1 VDSSLKGSSELTA
14 DMPLR
19 ALAPGQVL
27 DGRYRLVERI
37 GRGGFGDVW
46 RAVELLPDGGV
57 FRDVALKLLSPEVDS
72 SNWAEEA
79 KLLASFSHPSLVTIY
94 ATGVL
99 ERPCVPFVAMELLL
113 GETLGD
119 MVRRRGQLPWRL
131 SLRFVLEVARAL
143 DVIHARDIIHLDL
156 KPANIFL
163 TTDGKVKV
171 LDFGISKTRTSA
183 GPRPN
188 TPASLAQTK
197 PSEASDDPNDLATAA
212 FLAGSLEAYA
222 ETQYAGTGGA
232 APRVVV
238 GTPGFVAP
246 EILELR
252 APTMHADAYALG
264 ATLAVLTTGRLP
276 QDVPHEPPDDG
287 SVDQFRTYLLCLRD
301 STLRGALRNFD
312 ALGLPRG
319 VGRLIHQLCGVDP
332 ERRGVSEGRL
342 GAVIESVWEAPHG
355 VPELPY
361 PGLAPYSSQHEG
373 FLFGREQD
381 LVRAVRH
388 LTFESIIVLAGPFGT
403 GKTSFVQAALLPAL
417 EKSGIDGNLEVEVV
431 HHSVAS
437 GPDTIFANRPLED
450 FLYTEPGVARVLFL
464 DDAEELPNFAEG
476 DRRLTVAL
484 IERLLSGGRRGAV
497 RLVLAVEQEGLE
509 RLLEL
514 SNVLLGLTASV
525 RYMVPPP
532 EAVARDIAIEPA
544 LRAGL
549 RVDGEKQIVETVAG
563 ELRAIAVP
571 LPSIALILSESMSE
585 PESFVPTQRAE
596 SDPIPSGPLPS
607 SRAQVLTGDLRRL
620 DGKLLQGGVNA
631 AVHRA
636 AERAWRGLAEDEEKA
651 LELLVSLTNSEGKLI
666 RVPASQLADRLGLE
680 SIDPLLRKMQRRR
693 LLSMRG
699 VEVELAHPALA
710 SWSKLE
716 NARLSAMASI
726 ALRERISEAAAAWE
740 KASMSAAYLARS
752 SLVAEVDRLGL
763 ELRAFTGLE
772 VEFLS
777 ESRRALRRARLWQL
791 GAVVA
796 AVALGVAGL
805 WYRSELI
812 ARRLEEQRTSEKAQQ
827 KALQVGLVA
836 RARQA
841 ADPYERV
848 AYFVAAI
855 QAGASEPAL
864 FVELLGAAADLP
876 PGRFL
881 SLEPLDSLAMPWN
894 DRWALGRSPAGSLV
908 VFDLRSPLAE
918 PETLDFVDVAADPHH
933 ASVVHRP
940 PKRFEIAIGSS
951 PVVDI
956 TPVPFDTSLFA
967 QNADGEVQ
975 LVRLDESG
983 TIALAAVVPF
993 SCRGEMT
1000 VATRAPVFACSSAG
1014 DASIWNMAT
1023 GETARVT
1030 QPAGIF
1036 ALSPDGERIVTWSG
1050 REVSVVRPFSPEPAL
1065 RFAVEGEVRYAAVSP
1080 RDPVVAI
1087 LTDRE
1092 LTVRK
1097 LEPDA
1102 EPLVRRPLERQSE
1115 KEAQRVVWDRR
1126 GLDVALCIQGAPPS
1140 YRFLM
1145 EGDRPSG
1152 LSEPSARCDGAD
1164 DLAPDF
1170 LTSRFDL
1177 GDFAFRSFGEH
1188 YSRGAFQL
1196 PGDRYLS
1203 TTLLLAGGAEDG
1215 LRRVLEFT
1223 LRDAN
1228 DQPEPVHEESGFT
1241 RVVRSG
1247 EFAIVELART
1257 AEQSLARAPAEI
1269 VVASAKT
1276 GRRQQRTTG
1285 FLLDA
1290 CEDGR
1295 VLAYRSTDDSYLIHD
1310 VRSAAEIAKIDRARG
1325 VVLGLS
1331 PSCEKLYTQDLDGNV
1346 YVVSLRSPATRK
1358 LVASARG
1365 HVYEAKR
1372 IAAFESQAAGLLLGV
1387 SSGEIVHV
1395 DETTDELRL
1404 LARANPRVTALAP
1417 GVLPGTVVFADQTGV
1432 YEIQPEGSLLRLAA
1446 PRIGSAWED
1455 IVPAPQA
1462 GALVLASRSEVAIL
1476 DRKEKAITGSAR
1488 LEGLTRGLAWDE
1500 SGAVLLFPHGLQGI
1514 ARGQILPFGRE
1525 LPEIVGALAS
1535 NLRVSDSGLVLKR

>member
-1 VDSSLKGSSELTA
+1 MHHVDSSPKGSSELTA

-94 ATGVL
+94 ATGML
-99 ERPCVPFVAMELLL
+99 ERPRVPFVAMELLL
-113 GETLGD
+113 GETLGE

-143 DVIHARDIIHLDL
+143 DVIHVRDVIHLDL

-171 LDFGISKTRTSA
+171 LDFGISKTRTAA
-183 GPRPN
+183 GPRPP
-188 TPASLAQTK
+188 PAQTETK
-197 PSEASDDPNDLATAA
+197 PSPGATDPSEVATAA

-222 ETQYAGTGGA
+222 ETQYAGIGDA
-232 APRVVV
+232 APRIVV

-246 EILELR
+246 EVLELR

-276 QDVPHEPPDDG
+276 QDVSHEPPDDG
-287 SVDQFRTYLLCLRD
+287 SVDDFRTYLLSLRD
-301 STLRGALRNFD
+301 STLRGALRDFD

-319 VGRLIHQLCGVDP
+319 VGGLIVQLCGVDP

-342 GAVIESVWEAPHG
+342 GALVESVWEAPHG
-355 VPELPY
+355 VPALPY
-361 PGLAPYSSQHEG
+361 PGLAPYSTEHEG

-381 LVRAVRH
+381 LVRAMRH
-388 LTFESIIVLAGPFGT
+388 LAFESIIVLAGPFGA

-417 EKSGIDGNLEVEVV
+417 EKTGIDGNLEVEVV
-431 HHSVAS
+431 RHSVAS
-437 GPDTIFANRPLED
+437 GPDAVFAERPVED
-450 FLYTEPGVARVLFL
+450 FLYTEPGIGRVLFL
-464 DDAEELPNFAEG
+464 DDAEELPSFAEG
-476 DRRLTVAL
+476 DRRLTLSL

-497 RLVLAVEQEGLE
+497 RLVIAVEQEGLE
-509 RLLEL
+509 AVLEL
-514 SNVLLGLTASV
+514 SNLLLGLTASV
-525 RYMVPPP
+525 RYVVPPP

-544 LRAGL
+544 LRAGF
-549 RVDGEKQIVETVAG
+549 RVDGEKQIVETVAR
-563 ELRAIAVP
+563 ELATIAVP
-571 LPSIALILSESMSE
+571 LPSIALILSESMSD

-596 SDPIPSGPLPS
+596 LESVPSIQPS
-607 SRAQVLTGDLRRL
+607 SRTAVFSQGSRRL
-620 DGKLLQGGVNA
+620 DGKLLQGGVTA

-636 AERAWRGLAEDEEKA
+636 AERAWRGLGHHEEKA
-651 LELLVSLTNSEGKLI
+651 LELLVALTSSEGKLI
-666 RVPASQLADRLGLE
+666 RVSVSHLADRLALD
-680 SIDPLLRKMQRRR
+680 SIDELLRKMQKRR
-693 LLSMRG
+693 LVAMRG

-726 ALRERISEAAAAWE
+726 ALHERISEAAAAWE
-740 KASMSAAYLARS
+740 KASMSPAYLARA
-752 SLVAEVDRLGL
+752 SLLSELDRLGL

-772 VEFLS
+772 VEFIS
-777 ESRRALRRARLWQL
+777 ESRRARRRARLWQL
-791 GAVVA
+791 GAVV
-796 AVALGVAGL
+796 VALALAVLGL
-805 WYRSELI
+805 WYRSDLI
-812 ARRLEEQRTSEKAQQ
+812 ARRRAEEEARRAADQQ
-827 KALQVGLVA
+827 ALQVGLVA

-841 ADPYERV
+841 SDPYERV
-848 AYFVAAI
+848 AYFVASV
-855 QAGASEPAL
+855 QAGATEPAL

-881 SLEPLDSLAMPWN
+881 SLEPIDSLTMPWN
-894 DRWALGRSPAGSLV
+894 DRWAVGRSPSGSLV

-918 PETLDFVDVAADPHH
+918 PETLEHADVSADPTL

-940 PKRFEIAIGSS
+940 PKRFEIAIGGA
-951 PVVDI
+951 PVVDLA
-956 TPVPFDTSLFA
+956 PVPFDTSLFA
-967 QNADGEVQ
+967 QNSDGEVQ
-975 LVRLDESG
+975 LVRLDEAG
-983 TIALAAVVPF
+983 TVSLAAVVPF
-993 SCRGEMT
+993 KCRGEMT
-1000 VATRAPVFACSSAG
+1000 VATRAPVFACSSSG
-1014 DASIWNMAT
+1014 DASVWNLAT

-1036 ALSPDGERIVTWSG
+1036 GLSPDGERVVTWHG
-1050 REVSVVRPFSPEPAL
+1050 AEVSVVRPFSTDPPL
-1065 RFAVEGEVRYAAVSP
+1065 RFTTEGEVRDAALSP

-1092 LTVRK
+1092 LTVRT
-1097 LEPDA
+1097 LEAGA
-1102 EPLVRRPLERQSE
+1102 EPLVRRPNERD
-1115 KEAQRVVWDRR
+1115 AMRVVWDRR
-1126 GLDVALCIQGAPPS
+1126 GLDVALCVQGAPPA

-1145 EGDRPSG
+1145 EGERPAG
-1152 LSEPSARCDGAD
+1152 LSAPSARCDGAD

-1170 LTSRFDL
+1170 LASRFEL
-1177 GDFAFRSFGEH
+1177 GDFAYRSFGEH

-1196 PGDRYLS
+1196 PGDRFLS

-1215 LRRVLEFT
+1215 LRRVLEFA
-1223 LRDAN
+1223 LRDAS
-1228 DQPEPVHEESGFT
+1228 DVADPVGEESGFT
-1241 RVVRSG
+1241 RIVRSG

-1257 AEQSLARAPAEI
+1257 NDQSLAHEPAEI

-1276 GRRQQRTTG
+1276 GRRLQRTRG

-1295 VLAYRSTDDSYLIHD
+1295 VLAYRRADDAYEVHD
-1310 VRSAAEIAKIDRARG
+1310 VRSAGEIARVPRARG
-1325 VVLGLS
+1325 VVLGLA
-1331 PSCEKLYTQDLDGNV
+1331 PGCEKLYTQDLDGNLYAV
-1346 YVVSLRSPATRK
+1346 TLADPSSRK
-1358 LVASARG
+1358 LLASARG
-1365 HVYEAKR
+1365 SVFEVKR
-1372 IAAFESQAAGLLLGV
+1372 VSAFGERGAGLLLGV
-1387 SSGEIVHV
+1387 SSGEILHV
-1395 DETTDELRL
+1395 DEQTDQVRL
-1404 LARANPRVTALAP
+1404 LARANPRVTALSP
-1417 GVLPGTVVFADQTGV
+1417 GVGDGDVVFADQTGV
-1432 YEIQPEGSLLRLAA
+1432 YEIRGDGAVSRLAA

-1455 IVPAPQA
+1455 IVPAPKA

-1476 DRKEKAITGSAR
+1476 DTKARTITGSAR
-1488 LEGLTRGLAWDE
+1488 LEGLTRGLVWDE
-1500 SGAVLLFPHGLQGI
+1500 SGAVLLFPQGLVGV
-1514 ARGQILPFGRE
+1514 ARGQLLPFGRE
-1525 LPEIVGALAS
+1525 LPEVIGALAS
-1535 NLRVSDSGLVLKR
+1535 NLRVKDSALVLKR